1 MERFWSFWPLW
12 LYLIFEIAVAMI
24 FFAWLNGDLK
34 KIWRWLKGSR
44 VSYYLVNEEIK
55 SVPRRIGAEE
65 RIDHLRGIP
74 VMEIG
79 RKRFKARGTILDFG
93 ENHFQILKVHKVNTG
108 IGDWVYLKDQVGLPL
123 EESLHMINL
132 YPSLQAMLDRI
143 AELESR
149 PTQLELQA
157 AKDNLFLA
165 NKQRQDWHAGTIAIL
180 RLIDGD
186 KQRYRSQAAKS
197 IRENLEYL
205 RQCQWSYDESR
216 PSDEIIS
223 MWLDKLSKP
232 EAKVV
237 R

>member
-1 MERFWSFWPLW
+1 MGYLPATVFTIGVLAITILGCW
-12 LYLIFEIAVAMI
+12 LC
-24 FFAWLNGDLK
+24 LK
-34 KIWRWLKGSR
+34 ADAIVSWFKGSR
-44 VSYYLVNEEIK
+44 ILYALRHNSLYRCEWGDMNWASNIVEVIQKPFCRCRILIHGTAKNWRITQNLVTK
-55 SVPRRIGAEE
+55 
-65 RIDHLRGIP
+65 HGIY
-74 VMEIG
+74 VCLEQCN
-79 RKRFKARGTILDFG
+79 L
-93 ENHFQILKVHKVNTG
+93 
-108 IGDWVYLKDQVGLPL
+108 GLPL
-123 EESLHMINL
+123 EEAFQVINT
-132 YPSLQAMLDRI
+132 YPSFWAMLDKIKKQEIQI

-186 KQRYRSQAAKS
+186 KQRYRSQAAKN

-205 RQCQWSYDESR
+205 RQCQWDYNESR

-232 EAKVV
+232 EARVV